1 MSDTKTNTCPM
12 IYGAHLKKTTAI
24 GSASLSAIAF
34 AISFAASPVLAQ
46 DEAKDKNPEETVIVT
61 GIRAATQKSIDK
73 KKNASG
79 IIESVTAEDIGK
91 LPGLSIAESLARL
104 PGLAAQR
111 VDGRAQ
117 VISIRGFA
125 PKFSVTLLN
134 GNEMAS
140 SGDDR
145 SFEYDQFP
153 GELVSAVTVY
163 KTPDA
168 TLGANGLSGTVDIQ
182 TIRPLSAKTRSIVLG
197 IKSDTN
203 SFGKLVSGSDNS
215 GLRLNASYIDQFM
228 DGKLG
233 IALGYARLDTPNQ
246 KKYFNPWD
254 YGTGD
259 SQWILDSTHTPVSF
273 KTFSGFE
280 TGVASMQNVRDGFL
294 GVIEFRPNDQY
305 RSVLNIF
312 KTQFEQRM
320 SGREFAGVIA
330 NWGLGDPTV
339 TQVNGETIKVDG
351 IVPNLVMRKN
361 SRDDDINAFNWANE
375 LNIGKWRLRG
385 DFSASKSERTEDVSE
400 AYAVGTGPSSITI
413 TLPTGFDTFGKIST
427 TQDFSNAANLRL
439 TDMWAWGGDLGAFK
453 QRATVDDD
461 FLSMRLS
468 GNRELYYGPI
478 DSIDTGIVFA
488 ERTKDVAV
496 VGQWHALSG
505 LTACHDWMG
514 CRPIPTSIVQ
524 SPADLSFVGVGNML
538 SFDVDAALNSG
549 VYTPQAAGSRD
560 PRWNWSVNEQ
570 ITTYY
575 AKANFKGNLVLPVKG
590 NFGLQIVNAKQ
601 SSQGLYVDAVGA
613 RNPISG
619 GKSYTDV
626 LPNLNLTAEISS
638 KTQLRFGLARQ
649 IARPSMVDLRAGKTA
664 SVSASTRQ
672 WSGSGGN
679 PELEPWR
686 ANSFDLSLES
696 YFGRA
701 TYLALAVYYK
711 DITTGILTKSVQ
723 YDFTGFSNPSGIT
736 PTSNMGTMTTPTNV
750 DGGFVKGIE
759 ISGGFEGSR
768 FSPMLDGFG
777 VLASWSH
784 ADSNL
789 PGTTATG
796 APLPT
801 SLEGLSGDV
810 GAVTLYYE
818 KNGFQ
823 ARVNTRYRSEFNA
836 LRHNAFKF
844 VMDSIRPE
852 TITDVQLGY
861 TFDQGSLKG
870 LGFLFQ
876 AANVTND
883 PYVVTQTVDNSTIL
897 KEYHEFGTQYV
908 FGISYKF

>member
-1 MSDTKTNTCPM
+1 MTK
-12 IYGAHLKKTTAI
+12 IERSYGSSSSRIGGFKIGAL
-24 GSASLSAIAF
+24 GSASLGALAF
-34 AISFAASPVLAQ
+34 ACLVSISPASAQ
-46 DEAKDKNPEETVIVT
+46 DDKKDKKEEETVIIT

-79 IIESVTAEDIGK
+79 VIENVTAEDIGK

-117 VISIRGFA
+117 VISIRGLA
-125 PKFSVTLLN
+125 PKFAVTLLN

-153 GELVSAVTVY
+153 GELVASATVY

-168 TLGANGLSGTVDIQ
+168 SLGANGLSGTVDIQ
-182 TIRPLSAKTRSIVLG
+182 TIRPLSVKGRKIALS

-203 SFGKLVSGSDNS
+203 SFGKLVAGSDNS
-215 GLRLNASYIDQFM
+215 GLRVNASYIDQFM

-233 IALGYARLDTPNQ
+233 VALGYARLDSPNQ

-254 YGTGD
+254 YGDGNYN
-259 SQWILDSTHTPVSF
+259 WILDNSYNPVPF

-280 TGVASMQNVRDGFL
+280 AGIASTQTVRDGFL
-294 GVIEFRPNDQY
+294 GVLDFRPSDQY
-305 RSVLNIF
+305 RSTINFF
-312 KTQFEQRM
+312 KTKFEQRM
-320 SGREFAGVIA
+320 NGREFAGVIG
-330 NWGLGDPTV
+330 NWGLGDPKTTLV
-339 TQVNGETIKVDG
+339 SGETIRVVD

-361 SRDDDINAFNWANE
+361 SRNDDISAINWSNE
-375 LNIGKWRLRG
+375 LTVGKWRLRG
-385 DFSASKSERTEDVSE
+385 DISASKSEREEMVSE
-400 AYAVGTGPSSITI
+400 AYAVSPNPSTITI
-413 TLPTGFDTFGKIST
+413 TLPTGFDSFGQISAN
-427 TQDFSNAANLRL
+427 QDFSNASSLRL
-439 TDMWAWGGDLGAFK
+439 TDMWAWGGEYGAYK
-453 QRATVDDD
+453 STANVNDD
-461 FLSMRLS
+461 FFGLRLS
-468 GNRELYYGPI
+468 GNRELYWGAI
-478 DSIDTGIVFA
+478 ETLDMGLMFS
-488 ERTKDVAV
+488 ERTKDLNVE
-496 VGQWHALSG
+496 GQWHTLTG
-505 LTACHDWMG
+505 LTTCHSWMG
-514 CRPIPTSIVQ
+514 CRPIPAGIVQ

-538 SFDVDAALNSG
+538 SFDVDDALNSG
-549 VYTPQAAGSRD
+549 VYTKLPPTSRD

-570 ITTYY
+570 IATYFV
-575 AKANFKGNLVLPVKG
+575 KANFKGNLILPVKG
-590 NFGLQIVNAKQ
+590 NFGMQIVNADQ
-601 SSQGLYVDAVGA
+601 SSEGLYVDANGG

-619 GKSYTDV
+619 GKSYTDI
-626 LPNLNLTAEISS
+626 LPSLNMSAEISS
-638 KTQLRFGLARQ
+638 KMQLRLGIACQ
-649 IARPSMVDLRAGKTA
+649 IARPNMVDLRAGKTA
-664 SVSASTRQ
+664 GVSASTRM

-686 ANSFDLSLES
+686 ANSFDLSLEN
-696 YFGRA
+696 YIGKA
-701 TYLALAVYYK
+701 TYWAIAAYYK

-723 YDFTGFSNPSGIT
+723 YDFTGFANPTGVVPISNL
-736 PTSNMGTMTTPTNV
+736 GTMTTPTNV
-750 DGGFVKGIE
+750 DGGYVKGIE
-759 ISGGFEGSR
+759 ISGGLEGALIH
-768 FSPMLDGFG
+768 PALDGFG
-777 VLASWSH
+777 LLASWSH

-796 APLPT
+796 EPLPT
-801 SLEGLSGDV
+801 SLEGLSNDV

-861 TFDQGSLKG
+861 TFEEGKFKG

-876 AANVTND
+876 AANISNE